1 MRKLLAARRM
11 NRSFSLAPVNPKTML
26 RILDDALR
34 SPTAG
39 NAQGVSFLA
48 LSDPQDRATYWER
61 STDEVWRSTS
71 SRFDGFSRA
80 PFIVLAL
87 CDPAAYTQRYAESDK
102 AASGLGEAP
111 EVWPVPY
118 WFGDAGMAT
127 MALLLGAENQGLAA
141 AFLGTFRNEQAVL
154 DAFDVPRGVRL
165 FGTILIGHSDGK
177 AHRSRSLNRRVP
189 RGSRLHLGRL
199 GQRVA
204 TE

>member
-71 SRFDGFSRA
+71 ARFDGFSRA

-127 MALLLGAENQGLAA
+127 MATAMVKPIGRALLTDECHEEAVFTSADLASA
-141 AFLGTFRNEQAVL
+141 WL
-154 DAFDVPRGVRL
+154 P
-165 FGTILIGHSDGK
+165 SD
-177 AHRSRSLNRRVP
+177 
-189 RGSRLHLGRL
+189 
-199 GQRVA
+199 
-204 TE
+204 